1 MQTLERLATI
11 HLPINSA
18 KKIAVVDDDENARHI
33 TSLRIEDMEGFEP
46 VLIEHSDEYSS
57 DVNKLVS
64 YIAQK
69 DVYGVICDHRLKPL
83 AFADFFGSRL
93 VAALYDSKIPSILI
107 TQFFTQDLNGSIREY
122 RDKIPILIERK
133 NINPTEIVNG
143 LEYCLSEIN
152 GKFSRFRK
160 SYNTLVRIDSFHNE
174 DGKDLVDAIIPGWDY
189 ETVVRFPQSIIPKEL
204 HEHLSIG
211 TRLFADVNIGAET
224 NDQIYLK
231 NFELAPDPRGIDIND
246 LIS

>member
-1 MQTLERLATI
+1 MQTLERSATI
-11 HLPINSA
+11 HLPITSA
-18 KKIAVVDDDENARHI
+18 KKIAVVDDDETARNNI
-33 TSLRIEDMEGFEP
+33 SLRIEDMEGFEP
-46 VLIEHSDEYSS
+46 ILIEQSDEYSS
-57 DVNKLVS
+57 DANKLAD

-83 AFADFFGSRL
+83 GFADFYGSKL
-93 VAALYDSKIPSILI
+93 VAALYDKKIPAILV
-107 TQFFTQDLNGSIREY
+107 TQFFHPDLNISIREY
-122 RDKIPILIERK
+122 RDKIPVLIERK
-133 NINPTEIVNG
+133 YINPIEIVNG

-160 SYNTLVRIDSFHNE
+160 PYNTLVRIDSFHNE
-174 DGKDLVDAIIPGWDY
+174 DGKDIVDAIIPGWDY
-189 ETVVRFPQSIIPKEL
+189 ETAVRFPKSIIPEEL